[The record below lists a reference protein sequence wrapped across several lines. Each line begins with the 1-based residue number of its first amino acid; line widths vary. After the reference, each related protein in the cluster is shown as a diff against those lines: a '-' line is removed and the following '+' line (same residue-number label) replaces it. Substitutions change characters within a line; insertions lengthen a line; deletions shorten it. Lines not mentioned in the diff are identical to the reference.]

1 MDQSLF
7 SPDAEFVIF
16 LSLQVPYSELG
27 GKTLVMAVYDFDR
40 FSKHD
45 IIGEYKVA
53 MNTVDFGHVTEEW
66 RDLQSAEKEE
76 VRKIRL
82 FIPPRA
88 LLFSPRETDKLAI
101 FFFFAETVPICY
113 QHFLD
118 LLCLINF

>member
-1 MDQSLF
+1 M
-7 SPDAEFVIF
+7 
-16 LSLQVPYSELG
+16 PYSELG

-82 FIPPRA
+82 F
-88 LLFSPRETDKLAI
+88 LSPRTLLYSARETVKLAT
-101 FFFFAETVPICY
+101 FFLPRQLPSVISISQTYFA
-113 QHFLD
+113 
-118 LLCLINF
+118 

>member
-1 MDQSLF
+1 
-7 SPDAEFVIF
+7 
-16 LSLQVPYSELG
+16 
-27 GKTLVMAVYDFDR
+27 MAVYDFDR

-76 VRKIRL
+76 VRKSG
-82 FIPPRA
+82 FFPPRTH
-88 LLFSPRETDKLAI
+88 FTSPIETDKPAI
-101 FFFFAETVPICY
+101 FFFAETAPIYY
-113 QHFLD
+113 QQSSD